1 MGITVPLATLPSGIQ
16 LSNVYIS
23 FANEPVSIVPASIN
37 NFNPLTDNNWKY
49 QVNSYYSVFKDRLS
63 AKTTRGS
70 NLIRIPIGVR
80 LQIYPTNPHQVIYNK
95 LKEIFPSSI
104 DSFEFSQ
111 NIPPSNLVVSNDTL
125 VSLYKNLNL
134 DSNTYIIPEGT
145 SNLVFT
151 HGMFFELSN
160 VINQFSFTVVETSNT
175 VSVVE
180 TSNTASVVETSNT
193 ASVVET
199 SNTASVVE
207 TSNTASVVETSN

>member
-23 FANEPVSIVPASIN
+23 FANEPVSVIPASIN
-37 NFNPLTDNNWKY
+37 NVNPLTDNNWRY
-49 QVNSYYSVFKDRLS
+49 QVNSYYAVFKDRLS

-80 LQIYPTNPHQVIYNK
+80 LQTYPTNPHQVIYNK
-95 LKEIFPSSI
+95 LREIFPNSV

-125 VSLYKNLNL
+125 VSLYKNLNS

-151 HGMFFELSN
+151 HDTFSELSN
-160 VINQFSFTVVETSNT
+160 VINQFSFSIAPVVEEPVTEEPVTEEPVVETSN
-175 VSVVE
+175 
-180 TSNTASVVETSNT
+180 
-193 ASVVET
+193 
-199 SNTASVVE
+199 
-207 TSNTASVVETSN
+207 